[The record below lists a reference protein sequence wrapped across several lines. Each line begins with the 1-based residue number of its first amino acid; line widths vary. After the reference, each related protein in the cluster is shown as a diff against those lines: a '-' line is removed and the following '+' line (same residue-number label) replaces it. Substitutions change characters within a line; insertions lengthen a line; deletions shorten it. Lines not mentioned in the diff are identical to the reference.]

1 MRRVLIL
8 CEYPTLLGGERSM
21 LATLPAVQ
29 AAGFDISVA
38 APGQGPLA
46 AELRERGIDHHAW
59 PEPSSRA
66 TMLPS
71 ELLRGSLG
79 HIVRRIQPGVV
90 HANSLS
96 TSRIAGP
103 VMADAEIPS
112 LGHLRDIVNLSRRAV
127 ADVNLHRRI
136 AAVSH
141 ATLDF
146 HIGQGIDAARSI
158 VLYNGVDLNEFRP
171 RAATGCL
178 HRELQLPASA
188 QFVANIGQIA
198 LRKGTPVVLHAAQ
211 QIADERADL
220 HWLIVGARTSN
231 KLESEM
237 METMLRSIASQPP
250 LVGRVHFLG
259 TRRDVPKILNECVV
273 LVHAARQEPLGR
285 VLLEAAASGVAVVA
299 TEVGG
304 TREIFPSQDEAVLVP
319 PDDGAAVAAAT
330 LDLLRDEPRR
340 RVMASAARRRAEEA
354 FDIRN
359 TAQRLV
365 AQYEEVLNR

>member
-1 MRRVLIL
+1 MPRVLIL

-29 AAGFDISVA
+29 AAGFEISVA

-46 AELRERGIDHHAW
+46 AELRKRGIDHHAW
-59 PEPSSRA
+59 PERSRRA
-66 TMLPS
+66 TTLPS
-71 ELLRGSLG
+71 ELLRDALG
-79 HIVRRIQPGVV
+79 RIIRRIQPVIV

-103 VMADAEIPS
+103 VVADAAIPS

-127 ADVNLHRRI
+127 EDVNMHSRI
-136 AAVSH
+136 VAVSH

-146 HIGQGIDAARSI
+146 HIGQGIDAARSV
-158 VLYNGVDLNEFRP
+158 VLYNGVDLDEFRP
-171 RAATGCL
+171 RAATGYL
-178 HRELQLPASA
+178 HRDLQLPASA
-188 QFVANIGQIA
+188 RFVVNIGQIT
-198 LRKGTPVVLHAAQ
+198 LRKGTPIVLYAAR
-211 QIADERADL
+211 QIAEKRPDL
-220 HWLIVGARTSN
+220 HWLIVGERTSN

-237 METMLRSIASQPP
+237 METMVRSIASQTP

-259 TRRDVPKILNECVV
+259 TRPDIPQILNECVV

-285 VLLEAAASGVAVVA
+285 VLLEAAASGVAVIA
-299 TEVGG
+299 TDVGG

-319 PDDGAAVAAAT
+319 PDDGMAVAAAT

-340 RVMASAARRRAEEA
+340 RLMASAARRRAEEA

-359 TAQRLV
+359 AAQRLV
-365 AQYEEVLNR
+365 AQYEEVLNE

>member
-21 LATLPAVQ
+21 LATLPAVR
-29 AAGFDISVA
+29 AAGFDVHVA

-46 AELRERGIDHHAW
+46 AELREHGIDHHAW
-59 PEPSSRA
+59 PERSHRA

-71 ELLRGSLG
+71 ELLRGSLER
-79 HIVRRIQPGVV
+79 IIRRIQPVIV

-103 VMADAEIPS
+103 VVTDAAIPS
-112 LGHLRDIVNLSRRAV
+112 LGHLRDIVKLSRRAV

-146 HIGQGIDAARSI
+146 HVGQGLDAARSI
-158 VLYNGVDLNEFRP
+158 VLYNGVDLDEFRP
-171 RAATGCL
+171 RAATGYV

-188 QFVANIGQIA
+188 QLVANIGQIA
-198 LRKGTPVVLHAAQ
+198 LRKGTPAVLYAAQ
-211 QIADERADL
+211 QIADERSDL
-220 HWLIVGARTSN
+220 HWVIVGERKST
-231 KLESEM
+231 KLESQVMEM
-237 METMLRSIASQPP
+237 MLRGIASQPP
-250 LVGRVHFLG
+250 LDGRIHFLG
-259 TRRDVPKILNECVV
+259 TRRDVPQILNECVI

-299 TEVGG
+299 TDVGG
-304 TREIFPSQDEAVLVP
+304 TREIFPSRDEAVLVP
-319 PDDGAAVAAAT
+319 PDDGVAMAKAT

-340 RVMASAARRRAEEA
+340 RGMASAARRRAEEA
-354 FDIRN
+354 FDIRH
-359 TAQRLV
+359 AAPRVV
-365 AQYEEVLNR
+365 AQYEEVLNG